1 MLKMKN
7 PRMKYMNPFSGNLPA
22 WVFWLLFTAV
32 VNFAPAVL
40 SAQQLV
46 SLNDAV
52 KEGLINNYLIK
63 VAKNETDM
71 SLRNVSYGNAGFMP
85 TVTAYGS
92 LDKAHLD
99 AHQDVLTGNKLDNK
113 SASTTVTSAGIKA
126 EWVLFDGAGMFAKY
140 EKLKGLWVIN
150 DLEAKIT
157 TEYVVQEVILAYCN
171 IIRQL
176 ELLKACKQRMN
187 SSNFRYFIAR
197 ERLDSKLGS
206 EQQWLQADVARMA
219 DSSALFKQSSELRKS
234 KIELNRLLAQNVQR
248 EFITEDSITMVQIP
262 DQDQLIANSTGFNN
276 LLKLRTEQLMYSKL
290 EEKSFKSE
298 QYPRLYV
305 TGSYGYY
312 ENNTEAAFINYNR
325 YFGPQVG
332 LTVGMK
338 LFDGKKLRTS
348 LQNAKI
354 NIQNKELQLKD
365 MQEQVSAQIMEMH
378 LDYLSQLQ
386 TISLG
391 KKELALAERNLDIAM
406 KAFQTGQISS
416 LDLRVAQ
423 DDLFRASSNL
433 VNSYY
438 YAKLKETELL
448 SESGMLIK

>member
-1 MLKMKN
+1 
-7 PRMKYMNPFSGNLPA
+7 
-22 WVFWLLFTAV
+22 
-32 VNFAPAVL
+32 
-40 SAQQLV
+40 
-46 SLNDAV
+46 
-52 KEGLINNYLIK
+52 
-63 VAKNETDM
+63 
-71 SLRNVSYGNAGFMP
+71 
-85 TVTAYGS
+85 
-92 LDKAHLD
+92 
-99 AHQDVLTGNKLDNK
+99 
-113 SASTTVTSAGIKA
+113 
-126 EWVLFDGAGMFAKY
+126 MFAKY
-140 EKLKGLWVIN
+140 EKLKGLWKIN
-150 DLEAKIT
+150 DLETRISM
-157 TEYVVQEVILAYCN
+157 EYVVQEITLAYCN

-176 ELLKACKQRMN
+176 ELLKACNQRMK

-219 DSSALFKQSSELRKS
+219 DSSALFKQTSELRKS

-248 EFITEDSITMVQIP
+248 EFITEDSITLVQIP
-262 DQDQLIANSTGFNN
+262 GLDQLITNSTNFNN
-276 LLKLRTEQLMYSKL
+276 LLKIKTEQLMYSKL
-290 EEKSFKSE
+290 EEKSLKSE
-298 QYPRLYV
+298 QYPRVLL
-305 TGSYGYY
+305 TGSYGYF

-348 LQNAKI
+348 LGNAKI

-365 MQEQVSAQIMEMH
+365 MQEQVSAQLAEMH
-378 LDYLSQLQ
+378 LDYLCQLQ

-406 KAFQTGQISS
+406 KAFQTGQISA

-423 DDLFRASSNL
+423 DDLFQASSNL
-433 VNSYY
+433 VNSCY

-448 SESGMLIK
+448 TVSGMLLK

>member
-1 MLKMKN
+1 
-7 PRMKYMNPFSGNLPA
+7 MKYMNPFSGNLP
-22 WVFWLLFTAV
+22 VMVVRLLITTSVIFTTM
-32 VNFAPAVL
+32 VL
-40 SAQQLV
+40 CAQQSV

-52 KEGLINNYLIK
+52 QLGLVNNYLLKIS
-63 VAKNETDM
+63 KNQTDI
-71 SLRNVSYGNAGFMP
+71 SSRNISYGNAGFLP
-85 TVTAYGS
+85 SVTAYGS
-92 LDKAHLD
+92 LDKAHLN

-113 SASTTVTSAGIKA
+113 NASTTVTSAGIKA

-140 EKLKGLWVIN
+140 EKLKGLWKIN
-150 DLEAKIT
+150 DLETRISM
-157 TEYVVQEVILAYCN
+157 EYVVQEITLAYCN

-176 ELLKACKQRMN
+176 ELLKACNQRMK

-219 DSSALFKQSSELRKS
+219 DSSALFKQTSELRKS

-248 EFITEDSITMVQIP
+248 EFITEDSITLVQIP
-262 DQDQLIANSTGFNN
+262 GLDQLITNSTNFNN
-276 LLKLRTEQLMYSKL
+276 LLKIKTEQLMYSKL
-290 EEKSFKSE
+290 EEKSLKSE
-298 QYPRLYV
+298 QYPRVLL
-305 TGSYGYY
+305 TGSYGYF

-348 LQNAKI
+348 LGNAKI

-365 MQEQVSAQIMEMH
+365 MQVQVSAQLAEMH
-378 LDYLSQLQ
+378 LDYLCQLQ

-406 KAFQTGQISS
+406 KAFQTGQISA

-423 DDLFRASSNL
+423 DDLFQASSNL
-433 VNSYY
+433 VNSCY

-448 SESGMLIK
+448 TVSGMLLK